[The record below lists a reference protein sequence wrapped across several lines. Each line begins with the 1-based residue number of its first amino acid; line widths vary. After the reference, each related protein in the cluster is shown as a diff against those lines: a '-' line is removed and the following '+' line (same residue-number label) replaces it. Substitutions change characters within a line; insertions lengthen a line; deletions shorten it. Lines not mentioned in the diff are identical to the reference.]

1 MSFLVLQEIRKSF
14 FYLNKKVE
22 ILKGVNLSVEKG
34 EKIAIV
40 GPSGVG
46 KTTLL
51 HIIGTLEKPDSGELF
66 LNGRSLSLI
75 SEKEL
80 AEVRKRFIGFV
91 FQMHYLLPELTVLEN
106 VLLPGKLAGLK
117 DKEADERAKVLL
129 ELFGLGERLFY
140 KPSRLSGGERQR
152 VAIARALLL
161 NPPLLLADEP
171 TGNLDPQTAEEVI
184 QAFLKANKE
193 AETTLILVTH
203 NLDFAKKMDK
213 IFLLKNGVLVK
224 L

>member
-1 MSFLVLQEIRKSF
+1 MSFLVLQRIRKSF
-14 FYLNKKVE
+14 FYLNKRVE

-66 LNGRSLSLI
+66 LNGKSLSLI
-75 SEKEL
+75 SESEL

-91 FQMHYLLPELTVLEN
+91 FQMHYLLPELNVLEN
-106 VLLPGKLAGLK
+106 VVLPGKLAGLK
-117 DKEADERAKVLL
+117 DKEAGERARALL

-140 KPSRLSGGERQR
+140 KPSHLSGGERQR

-161 NPPLLLADEP
+161 DPPLLLADEP

-193 AETTLILVTH
+193 AGTTLILVTH

-213 IFLLKNGVLVK
+213 IFLLKSGVLIK

>member
-1 MSFLVLQEIRKSF
+1 MGFLVLEKIKKSF
-14 FYLNKKVE
+14 FYLNKKIE
-22 ILKGVNLSVEKG
+22 ILKGVDLSVEKG

-51 HIIGTLEKPDSGELF
+51 HIIGTIERPDSGRLF
-66 LNGRSLSLI
+66 FERRDLTTL
-75 SEKEL
+75 SEKGL
-80 AEVRKRFIGFV
+80 AEVRKSCMGFV

-106 VLLPGKLAGLK
+106 VILPGKIAGL
-117 DKEADERAKVLL
+117 DEREAEERARNLL

-140 KPSRLSGGERQR
+140 KPSHLSGGERQR

-184 QAFLKANKE
+184 QAFLKANEE
-193 AETTLILVTH
+193 AGTTLILVTH